1 MMKSLVNT
9 ASELSGDRSVK
20 EACEA
25 RFIYQM
31 DINTYEHRIQ
41 QRDQVIEEQ
50 QAQLEEKDNL
60 LEEKDN
66 LLEQKDNLLEE
77 KDNLLEQSAAENDEL
92 KRKLKEYEEKYK

>member
-50 QAQLEEKDNL
+50 QAQLE
-60 LEEKDN
+60 
-66 LLEQKDNLLEE
+66 Q
-77 KDNLLEQSAAENDEL
+77 KDNLLEQSATEIDEL
-92 KRKLKEYEEKYK
+92 KRKLKEYEEKINRI

>member
-25 RFIYQM
+25 RFIYQI

-50 QAQLEEKDNL
+50 QAQLE
-60 LEEKDN
+60 
-66 LLEQKDNLLEE
+66 QKDI
-77 KDNLLEQSAAENDEL
+77 LLEQSATEIDEL

>member
-25 RFIYQM
+25 CFIYQM

-41 QRDQVIEEQ
+41 Q
-50 QAQLEEKDNL
+50 
-60 LEEKDN
+60 
-66 LLEQKDNLLEE
+66 
-77 KDNLLEQSAAENDEL
+77 KDNLLEQSATEIDEL
-92 KRKLKEYEEKYK
+92 ERKLKEYEEKYK